1 MKKSLL
7 LLIIISSIFLF
18 SCNNSN
24 ADSTKLYLSAV
35 DAYSVRDFSKATELL
50 ILSKKAGG
58 KQPQIDFL
66 QGKILFFQNQY
77 DLCIQIFNKLIKKH
91 PEFTEARIWLIRTL
105 IVSGQYDEAKTLLD
119 KEIEI
124 NMTDWRVFYLYSLLS
139 KDLNQ
144 LDEEIVM
151 LKNAETCLEDASKVF
166 AASALTWSILG
177 IEEKED
183 EYIQKAK
190 IIGNIEDVNYE

>member
-1 MKKSLL
+1 MKKSILF
-7 LLIIISSIFLF
+7 LIICSIFLG
-18 SCNNSN
+18 SCKKTN
-24 ADSTKLYLSAV
+24 ADSTKLYLSAL

-50 ILSKKAGG
+50 TLSKKAGG

-77 DLCIQIFNKLIKKH
+77 ELCIQIFNKLIKKY

-105 IVSGQYDEAKTLLD
+105 IVSGQYDEAKGLLD

-139 KDLNQ
+139 KNLNQ
-144 LDEEIVM
+144 FDEEIIM
-151 LKNAETCLEDASKVF
+151 LKNAETCLEDASKVY

-183 EYIQKAK
+183 ESEI
-190 IIGNIEDVNYE
+190 